1 MATLRGAACSSPCL
15 VAALGLAPLPDLS
28 IACETAPVRCAWVRD
43 HGGRLTAQLSPP
55 GVVDGPLL
63 PLGHQAAT
71 EGLGCPILADAAL
84 DPLPPR
90 EMRLGAVAVAIDA
103 DERVLLTRRPQS
115 MRSFPGAWVMPGG
128 SVDVSDATVA
138 AAALRELLEETGL
151 AVAEG
156 GGGEAAAACLW
167 ESCFPVSCE
176 QWREARAAGGRV
188 SHFLVAYVPVR
199 VGEPPP
205 LILHPEEC
213 DCAVWVPLAEA
224 AGLVRDADGSPT
236 GYERARVVGGGGG
249 PAVPLASLRGVY
261 PNEVGEGIARG
272 HLWALRQLLAMR
284 RGAKTI

>member
-28 IACETAPVRCAWVRD
+28 IACATAPVRCAWVRD

-55 GVVDGPLL
+55 GVGDGPLL

-90 EMRLGAVAVAIDA
+90 EVRLGAVAVAIDA

-128 SVDVSDATVA
+128 SVDVSDATAA
-138 AAALRELLEETGL
+138 AAALRELHEETGL

-156 GGGEAAAACLW
+156 GGGSGGGEAAAACLW
-167 ESCFPVSCE
+167 ESCFPVSRE
-176 QWREARAAGGRV
+176 RWREARAAGGRV
-188 SHFLVAYVPVR
+188 SHFLARLGCDFRRTHPQAPGGAIVVIGCLCAGAGGRAAAARPAARGVRLRR
-199 VGEPPP
+199 VGGQAPRGERPA
-205 LILHPEEC
+205 LHS
-213 DCAVWVPLAEA
+213 D
-224 AGLVRDADGSPT
+224 
-236 GYERARVVGGGGG
+236 
-249 PAVPLASLRGVY
+249 
-261 PNEVGEGIARG
+261 
-272 HLWALRQLLAMR
+272 
-284 RGAKTI
+284 